1 MKSSPE
7 SLKKAKS
14 VDSSEAEE
22 QCKLFEWAAIA
33 SNLLHYE
40 GLELMFHVPNEGK
53 RSRYSGGKMKKEGLK
68 RGVADICLPVPR
80 GRYHGLFFEM
90 KFNNNKLTSEQK
102 QFLSG
107 VKAQGY
113 ATWVCYSANEAIEL
127 IQKYYKL
134 PKYIE
139 FNKEDK

>member
-33 SNLLHYE
+33 SKLLHYD

-53 RSRYSGGKMKKEGLK
+53 RSPYSGGKMKKEGLK

-80 GRYHGLFFEM
+80 GNYHGLFFEM
-90 KFNNNKLTSEQK
+90 KYDKNKLTKEQK
-102 QFLSG
+102 KFLSG

-113 ATWVCYSANEAIEL
+113 ATWVCYSADEAIEL
-127 IQKYYKL
+127 ITRSYQL
-134 PKYIE
+134 PKKGY
-139 FNKEDK
+139 KGGLT